1 MKDSGVATFKKL
13 LVLCAIAIGILGLGS
28 ANSFAGT
35 LEETISA
42 LAKATTKQKIQ
53 AVKVISASGHERAAD
68 ILKAFVGGKLYYQKS
83 DKKVIITRKSGQTY
97 LLFDPL
103 TAKELGQAAKSTLK
117 KIRVNNRIRQVIRGV
132 LGGLTLM
139 SKDPKQ
145 RLKAANAVFKS
156 ASASALSTLKKA
168 LERETEDKVKA
179 RMEMAI
185 AATELKTSKDQAIRL
200 AAIKSLTDHAVPEV
214 RALLGSILAI
224 EKDPKVKEA
233 AAKALSDVEASLA
246 FWNGIGTIFQ
256 GISLGSVLLLAAVGL
271 AITFGVMGVINM
283 AHGELVMLGAYTTF
297 VVQEMFRTYFP
308 ESFGYSIAVAIPA
321 AFIVAGG
328 FGILIE
334 RGIIRYLYGR
344 PLETLLATWGLSL
357 ILQQFVRSIFGPTNQ
372 AVGNPE
378 WMSGAVEITGGLV
391 LTYNRIWIIVFSL
404 LVLGLL
410 MLFLRKTSFG
420 LQMRAVTQNR
430 PMASSMGIKTGYID
444 ALTFG
449 LGSGVAGIAGVALS
463 QIDNV
468 SPNLGQAYIIDSFM
482 VVVFGGVG
490 NLWGTLVGAF
500 SLGIANKFLEP
511 FAGAVLAK
519 IFVLVA
525 IILFIQKR
533 PRGLFA
539 LKGRAID
546 N

>member
-1 MKDSGVATFKKL
+1 MTLFVIL
-13 LVLCAIAIGILGLGS
+13 LGLGS
-28 ANSFAGT
+28 SNAFAADLGD
-35 LEETISA
+35 TIAS

-53 AVKVISASGHERAAD
+53 AVKVISASGHSRAAD
-68 ILKAFVGGKLYYQKS
+68 ILQALAGGKIYYIKS
-83 DKKVIITRKSGQTY
+83 DKKVVITRKAGSTY

-103 TAKELGQAAKSTLK
+103 TARELGQSAKVRLK
-117 KIRVNNRIRQVIRGV
+117 KIRVNNRIRVAIRGA
-132 LGGLTLM
+132 LGGLTLL

-156 ASASALSTLKKA
+156 TSAKALPTLKKA
-168 LERETEDKVKA
+168 LERETDKKVMA

-185 AATELKTSKDQAIRL
+185 AATELKTSNDQTIRL
-200 AAIKSLTDHAVPEV
+200 AAINTLTNHAVPEV
-214 RALLGSILAI
+214 RALLGSVVAA
-224 EKDPKVKEA
+224 EKDEKVGA
-233 AAKALSDVEASLA
+233 AAEKALSDVEASLA
-246 FWNGIGTIFQ
+246 FWNGVGNIFQ

-297 VVQEMFRTYFP
+297 VVQEIFRTYFP
-308 ESFGYSIAVAIPA
+308 EAFGFSIAVAIPA

-328 FGILIE
+328 FGVAIE

-378 WMSGAVEITGGLV
+378 WMSGAIEITGGLV

-404 LVLGLL
+404 LVLGML

-430 PMASSMGIKTGYID
+430 PMASSMGIKTGYVD

-500 SLGIANKFLEP
+500 SLGIVNKFLEP

-519 IFVLVA
+519 IFVLIA

-539 LKGRAID
+539 LKGRAVE